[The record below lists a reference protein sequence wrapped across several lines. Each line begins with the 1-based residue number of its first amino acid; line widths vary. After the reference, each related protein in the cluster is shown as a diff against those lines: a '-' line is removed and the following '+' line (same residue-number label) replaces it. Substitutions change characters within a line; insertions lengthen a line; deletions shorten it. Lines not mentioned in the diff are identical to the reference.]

1 MTRAGILALV
11 AAALSWAAAARGAEI
26 APELYGRTVTSV
38 AYTSDGAVDSREVEE
53 LVALR
58 AGRILTDADTAT
70 TIRNLYGTR
79 RFANVLVEGEPAG
92 DGGVAVTVHL
102 WRAYRVSR
110 ISFEGKS
117 SLAAEDLRRAVPFAP
132 GDPFHASAVETGT
145 AAIERRLATEG
156 YLHPVVEPDAVF
168 DPLTF
173 DVTVTYVLTAG
184 ERARM
189 TAPFFDGPTAPFDP
203 SILAKKG
210 KFREGKRYREATA
223 RTVAERMRRFLL
235 GEGYFRASVELIAA
249 EPADDGRIRPVYR
262 VSLGPRYTLAVTG
275 VKEKAARR
283 EILALLEVQSFD
295 EDVLEQ
301 WAEARRQ
308 RLQREG
314 RYRAKVSALA
324 AREGE
329 PVVVTLTVEPGPK
342 YAVEKIVITGNDS
355 VPGETLRRI
364 MVTREKGLPIV
375 RKGRLIDAE
384 LDRDTSS
391 ILGYYQTH
399 GWIEAR
405 VDERVGD
412 GSSPHLL
419 EVEVAVVEGPQAFVT
434 GRRVE
439 GADHLDAAEIDKL
452 VIVEVGEPFNPSAV
466 RQDVQSLT
474 TWYRN
479 NGWPEAAVQDRYTL
493 SEDRT
498 RAEVDYRVEEGM
510 RAFFGKTIVRGNA
523 VTDLERILRQVAW
536 KEGEPLSEEKIAD
549 TQQNLSRTGV
559 FRSIA
564 VKPQPSLAESSVRN
578 IAVDLTEARRLS
590 LLYGFGYQ
598 YAAGAD
604 QNRNDIFGIV
614 GGTYRNL
621 FGKMRSAS
629 LELQYAPLSQRGHV
643 FASFLEPYLFN
654 TSVPLTFVAF
664 VSRAPIQDIDIDR
677 IGGYLESA
685 RLFRKYT
692 RVALRYE
699 YQQISPRNPEDL
711 STIELEKFPKSD
723 QPIKQSA
730 IGPSLLYDRRDDI
743 LDPTR
748 GYYATVA
755 GKYAFPFLNAT
766 ARYGKISG
774 QAAWFRRLGG
784 GVVGV
789 SGRAGAIFPYDL
801 AEEVPVPIAERFFAG
816 GSATG
821 RGFGTDVL
829 GIPGVTVDPN
839 TQATLHTLPGEGPP
853 GEGDCAPTYPN
864 LADYDCSPGP
874 RIIGGN
880 GFMAWTLEYRIPILG
895 NLGASV
901 FYDLAQVWENPG
913 DINFRLE
920 GETGMRQSIGA
931 GVHYMTPIG
940 PLRLEYALPLQSRTI
955 PFDVTVRQN
964 PDGSTCEPS
973 TDPTGCIR
981 ATGTTKE
988 KGRILLS
995 IGYPF

>member
-1 MTRAGILALV
+1 MTRAAVRGLV
-11 AAALSWAAAARGAEI
+11 AAALAWAAAARGAEI
-26 APELYGRTVTSV
+26 APELYGRTVASV
-38 AYTSDGAVDSREVEE
+38 AYTSDGVVDSLDVEA
-53 LVALR
+53 LVAIR
-58 AGRILTDADTAT
+58 AGRLLSDADTAA

-79 RFANVLVEGEPAG
+79 RFANVLVEGEPAA

-110 ISFEGKS
+110 VSFKGKS
-117 SLAAEDLRRAVPFAP
+117 SLYAEDLRRAVPFAP
-132 GDPFHASAVETGT
+132 GDPFSPSALEAGT
-145 AAIERRLATEG
+145 AALERRLATEG
-156 YLHPVVEPDAVF
+156 YLHPAVEPDAAF
-168 DPLTF
+168 DPVTF
-173 DVTVTYVLTAG
+173 DVTVTYVLDPG

-189 TAPFFDGPTAPFDP
+189 TAPFFDGETAPFEP

-210 KFREGKRYREATA
+210 KFREGKRYRESTA
-223 RTVAERMRRFLL
+223 RTVAERMRKFLL
-235 GEGYFRASVELIAA
+235 EEGYFRASAELIAA
-249 EPADDGRIRPVYR
+249 EPTDDGRIRPVYR
-262 VSLGPRYTLAVTG
+262 ISLGPRYTLAVTG

-283 EILALLEVQSFD
+283 EILALLEVQTLD

-301 WAEARRQ
+301 WAQARRQ

-314 RYRAKVSALA
+314 RYRAKVVATA
-324 AREGE
+324 AREGD
-329 PVVVTLTVEPGPK
+329 PVIVTLTVEPGPK
-342 YAVEKIVITGNDS
+342 YAVEKIAITGNSS
-355 VPGETLRRI
+355 VPEETLRNI

-375 RKGRLIDAE
+375 RKGRLLDTDLDGDA
-384 LDRDTSS
+384 SS

-405 VDERVGD
+405 VDKRVKD
-412 GSSPHLL
+412 GSAPGLL
-419 EVEVAVVEGPQAFVT
+419 DVVIAVVEGPRAFVT
-434 GRRVE
+434 ERKVV
-439 GADHLDAAEIDKL
+439 GADQLDPAEVDKL
-452 VIVEVGEPFNPSAV
+452 LIVEVGEPFNPSTV

-479 NGWPEAAVQDRYTL
+479 NGWPEASVQDRYTL

-498 RAEVDYRVEEGM
+498 RAEVVYRVEEGL

-523 VTDLERILRQVAW
+523 VTDPDRILRQVAW
-536 KEGEPLSEEKIAD
+536 KEGEPFSEEKVAD
-549 TQQNLSRTGV
+549 TQLNLSRTGV
-559 FRSIA
+559 FRSIV
-564 VKPQPSLAESSVRN
+564 VKPQPSIAEGAVRN
-578 IAVDLTEARRLS
+578 VTIDLTEARRLS

-598 YAAGAD
+598 YAPGATE
-604 QNRNDIFGIV
+604 NRNDVFGIV

-621 FGKMRSAS
+621 FGKMRSAT

-677 IGGYLESA
+677 IGGYLESGRVFRRYL
-685 RLFRKYT
+685 RLG
-692 RVALRYE
+692 LRYE
-699 YQQISPRNPEDL
+699 YQQIAPRNPEDL
-711 STIELEKFPKSD
+711 STLEREKFPKSD

-730 IGPSLLYDRRDDI
+730 IGPNLFYDRRDDI
-743 LDPTR
+743 LDPAS
-748 GYYATVA
+748 GYYATLA
-755 GKYAFPFLNAT
+755 GKYAFPFLKAT
-766 ARYGKISG
+766 ARYGKVSG

-801 AEEVPVPIAERFFAG
+801 AAEVPVPIAERFFAG
-816 GSATG
+816 GSATA
-821 RGFGTDVL
+821 RGFDTDLL

-839 TQATLHTLPGEGPP
+839 TQATLHTGTGEGS
-853 GEGDCAPTYPN
+853 CAATYPN
-864 LADYDCSPGP
+864 LFQYDCSPGP

-880 GFMAWTLEYRIPILG
+880 GFMAWSLEYRIPVLG

-913 DINFRLE
+913 DINFRIE
-920 GETGMRQSIGA
+920 GPTGMRQSIGA
-931 GVHYMTPIG
+931 GLHYMTPIG
-940 PLRLEYALPLQSRTI
+940 PLRLEYALPVQSRTI
-955 PFDVTVRQN
+955 PFAVTVTQN

-988 KGRILLS
+988 NGRILLS

>member
-1 MTRAGILALV
+1 MTRAGIRGLV
-11 AAALSWAAAARGAEI
+11 AAALTWAAAARGAEI
-26 APELYGRTVTSV
+26 APELYGRTVASV
-38 AYTSDGAVDSREVEE
+38 AYTSDGAVDAREVEG
-53 LVALR
+53 LVAIR
-58 AGRILTDADTAT
+58 AGRSLTDADTAA
-70 TIRNLYGTR
+70 TIRNLFGTR
-79 RFANVLVEGEPAG
+79 RFSDVLVEGEPTESG
-92 DGGVAVTVHL
+92 EVAVTVHF

-110 ISFEGKS
+110 ISFKGKS
-117 SLAAEDLRRAVPFAP
+117 SISDEELRRAVPFTP
-132 GDPFHASAVETGT
+132 GDPFNASALEAGT
-145 AAIERRLATEG
+145 AAIERRLGSEG
-156 YLHPVVEPDAVF
+156 YLHPVVEPEAVF
-168 DPLTF
+168 DPVTF
-173 DVTVTYVLTAG
+173 DVTVIYLLAPG

-189 TAPFFDGPTAPFDP
+189 TAPFFDGPTAPFEP
-203 SILAKKG
+203 SLLAKKG
-210 KFREGKRYREATA
+210 KYREGKRYRESTA
-223 RTVAERMRRFLL
+223 RAVADRMRKFLL
-235 GEGYFRASVELIAA
+235 GEGYFKASAELIAA
-249 EPADDGRIRPVYR
+249 EPAEDGRIRPVYR

-275 VKEKAARR
+275 VKEKTARR

-301 WAEARRQ
+301 WAQARRQ
-308 RLQREG
+308 RLQRAG
-314 RYRAKVSALA
+314 RYRAKVIALA
-324 AREGE
+324 SREGD

-342 YAVEKIVITGNDS
+342 YAVEKIAISGNAS
-355 VPGETLRRI
+355 VPEKTLRNI
-364 MVTREKGLPIV
+364 MVTRKKGLPLV
-375 RKGRLIDAE
+375 RKGRLLDTDLDA
-384 LDRDTSS
+384 DASA

-405 VDERVGD
+405 VDKRVRD
-412 GSSPHLL
+412 GSEPGLL
-419 EVEVAVVEGPQAFVT
+419 EVAIAVVEGPRSYVT
-434 GRRVE
+434 ERRVV
-439 GADHLDAAEIDKL
+439 GADQLDPAEVDKL
-452 VIVEVGEPFNPSAV
+452 LIVEVGEPFNPSAV

-479 NGWPEAAVQDRYTL
+479 NGWPEASVQDRYTL

-498 RAEVDYRVEEGM
+498 RAEVVYRVEEGM

-523 VTDLERILRQVAW
+523 VTDPDRILRQVAW
-536 KEGEPLSEEKIAD
+536 KEGEPFSEEKIAD

-564 VKPQPSLAESSVRN
+564 VKPQPSLAENSVRN
-578 IAVDLTEARRLS
+578 VAIDLTEARRLS

-604 QNRNDIFGIV
+604 QNRNDVFGIV

-643 FASFLEPYLFN
+643 FATFLEPYLFN

-664 VSRAPIQDIDIDR
+664 ISRAPIQDIDIDR

-699 YQQISPRNPEDL
+699 YQQIAPRNPGDL
-711 STIELEKFPKSD
+711 STIELQKFPKSD

-730 IGPSLLYDRRDDI
+730 IGPSLFYDRRDDI
-743 LDPTR
+743 LDPSS

-755 GKYAFPFLNAT
+755 GKYAFPFVNAT
-766 ARYGKISG
+766 ARYGKVSG
-774 QAAWFRRLGG
+774 QAAWFHRFLG

-801 AEEVPVPIAERFFAG
+801 AAEVPVPIAERFFAG

-821 RGFGTDVL
+821 RGFDTDVL

-839 TQATLHTLPGEGPP
+839 TQATLHTPPGEGPP

-880 GFMAWTLEYRIPILG
+880 GFMAWSLEYRVPILG

-901 FYDLAQVWENPG
+901 FYDLAQVWENPR
-913 DINFRLE
+913 DINFRIE
-920 GETGMRQSIGA
+920 GETGLRQSIGA
-931 GVHYMTPIG
+931 GFHYMTPIG
-940 PLRLEYALPLQSRTI
+940 PLRLEYALPVQSRTI
-955 PFDVTVRQN
+955 PFDVTVKQN
-964 PDGSTCEPS
+964 PDGSTCDPQ
-973 TDPTGCIR
+973 TDPSGCIR
-981 ATGTTKE
+981 ATGTKKE
-988 KGRILLS
+988 SGRILLS